1 MEHSETDMRAN
12 GRIKAILFDFGGT
25 LDSDGLHWWQRL
37 YEDVCNLDGSIT
49 QAEFFVFTD
58 QAATQITALPDT
70 KTLTMAATVERLC
83 LHTHRAIIA
92 DRTQSAVPWHPVRI
106 SQRFVAESEAVIER
120 NRPVLQQLR
129 QTYRLGCISNNWGN
143 AAGWC
148 NDYGLNDYFETV
160 IDSTVVGSIKPDG
173 VIFQAALDQLQLPAE
188 ACAYVGDRYDCD
200 VLGANAAGMLP
211 IWITGDCDCQQTDD
225 SVKPYRIRTLAD
237 LLTAE
242 LP

>member
-92 DRTQSAVPWHPVRI
+92 DRGRMRDTCSHTWEFSSLLRVHLFGQKNAQLPRSTNRSSLTSCLFSYSTAGERI
-106 SQRFVAESEAVIER
+106 SSVALQRIESGAAQHPITPTRIGIETIS
-120 NRPVLQQLR
+120 LSG
-129 QTYRLGCISNNWGN
+129 QT
-143 AAGWC
+143 
-148 NDYGLNDYFETV
+148 
-160 IDSTVVGSIKPDG
+160 
-173 VIFQAALDQLQLPAE
+173 
-188 ACAYVGDRYDCD
+188 
-200 VLGANAAGMLP
+200 
-211 IWITGDCDCQQTDD
+211 
-225 SVKPYRIRTLAD
+225 
-237 LLTAE
+237 
-242 LP
+242 